1 LEIGIWGLGFRIW
14 DFALCAFGSLIFM
27 RLCIVSP
34 FPPEISGVGQYGW
47 NVTHGLAGAGHFRA
61 ITVLAGD
68 NPSPWGDE
76 PRESGL
82 VSVRRL
88 WSRDDPRVMTRLLR
102 AIKAERPDV
111 LWFNL
116 GFTVFG
122 ASRVINF
129 FGLAAPMLA
138 RQMGFP
144 VVVTLHEIF
153 EAAQLNTLGLRNG
166 HLTAWGAQAAT
177 RMLLHADVVCVT
189 LQRYRRELEARY
201 GARNVRHL
209 PIGAYTSPEFLAR
222 PLDAPPHNILI
233 FATFAPYKGLPL
245 LLQAFEQVRRNF
257 PEATLT
263 VAGSDHPRFPGYL
276 AAMRASM
283 NGAAGIH
290 WLGPQS
296 EPELRESF
304 ARASVVVAPYLATTG
319 SSSVI
324 HRAAAFGRP
333 LVVSDLPEMRVLA
346 QEENLRMDYAPPAE
360 AAALADT
367 LTRLLSDPQRQT
379 EMAQHNLAV
388 LQKMTLDHTC
398 ARYIEF
404 FGQAIH
410 SRKLS
415 A

>member
-1 LEIGIWGLGFRIW
+1 
-14 DFALCAFGSLIFM
+14 M

-47 NVTHGLAGAGHFRA
+47 NVTQGLARTGYFHA
-61 ITVLAGD
+61 ITVLTGD
-68 NPSPWGDE
+68 NPAT
-76 PRESGL
+76 SGASSHTSGP
-82 VSVRRL
+82 VSVRRV

-116 GFTVFG
+116 GFTIFG
-122 ASRVINF
+122 ASRLINF
-129 FGLAAPMLA
+129 FGLSAPMLA
-138 RQMGFP
+138 RRMGFP
-144 VVVTLHEIF
+144 VIITLHEIF
-153 EAAQLNTLGLRNG
+153 EAAQLNLLGLRNG
-166 HLTAWGAQAAT
+166 HITAWGAETAT
-177 RMLLHADVVCVT
+177 RLLLQANIVCVT
-189 LQRYRRELEARY
+189 LQRYQMELEVRY

-209 PIGAYTSPEFLAR
+209 PIGAYTPPELLTR

-233 FATFAPYKGLPL
+233 FATFAPYKGLPP
-245 LLQAFEQVRRNF
+245 LLQAFEQVKQNF

-276 AAMRASM
+276 AAMRASV
-283 NGAAGIH
+283 NGASGIH
-290 WLGPQS
+290 WLGAQS
-296 EPELRESF
+296 EAELRAAF

-346 QEENLRMDYAPPAE
+346 QEENLQMDYAPPGE
-360 AAALADT
+360 VFALADS
-367 LTRLLSDPQRQT
+367 LTRLLSDPKRQA
-379 EMAQHNLAV
+379 EMAQHNLSV
-388 LQKMTLDHTC
+388 MQKMTLDHTC

-404 FGQAIH
+404 FEQAMH
-410 SRKLS
+410 SRDLS

>member
-1 LEIGIWGLGFRIW
+1 
-14 DFALCAFGSLIFM
+14 M

-34 FPPEISGVGQYGW
+34 LPPEISGVGQYGW
-47 NVTHGLAGAGHFRA
+47 NVTHGLAGTGHFRA
-61 ITVLAGD
+61 ITVLTGD
-68 NPSPWGDE
+68 NPATSGDSP
-76 PRESGL
+76 RASGP
-82 VSVRRL
+82 VSVRRV
-88 WSRDDPRVMTRLLR
+88 WSRDDPQVITRLLR

-129 FGLAAPMLA
+129 FGLSAPMLA
-138 RQMGFP
+138 RRMGFP
-144 VVVTLHEIF
+144 VVITLHEIF

-166 HLTAWGAQAAT
+166 HITAFGAYTAT
-177 RMLLHADVVCVT
+177 RMLLQATVVCVT
-189 LQRYRRELEARY
+189 LQRYQAELEARY
-201 GARNVRHL
+201 GARNVHHL
-209 PIGAYTSPEFLAR
+209 PIGAYTAPELLAR
-222 PLDAPPHNILI
+222 PLEAPPHNILI

-245 LLQAFEQVRRNF
+245 LLQAFEQVKQNF
-257 PEATLT
+257 PKGEVTLT

-283 NGAAGIH
+283 NGASGIH
-290 WLGPQS
+290 WLGTQS
-296 EPELRESF
+296 ESELREAF

-346 QEENLRMDYAPPAE
+346 QEEHLRMDYTPPGE
-360 AAALADT
+360 VAALADS
-367 LTRLLSDPQRQT
+367 LTRLLSDPKRQT
-379 EMAQHNLAV
+379 EMAQHNLSV
-388 LQKMTLDHTC
+388 MQKMTLDHTC

-404 FGQAIH
+404 FEQAAR
-410 SRKLS
+410 SRDLS